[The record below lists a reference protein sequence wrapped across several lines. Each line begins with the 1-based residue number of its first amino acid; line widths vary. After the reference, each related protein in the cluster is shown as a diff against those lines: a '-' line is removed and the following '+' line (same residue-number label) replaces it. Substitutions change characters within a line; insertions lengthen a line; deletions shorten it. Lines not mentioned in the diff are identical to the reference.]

1 MSTVLGHTCT
11 IALCTYFG
19 GGGAKAEE
27 EEEDPKPSSILCECR
42 VKHRR

>member
-19 GGGAKAEE
+19 GGSKAEE
-27 EEEDPKPSSILCECR
+27 EEEDPKPSSILCEYR